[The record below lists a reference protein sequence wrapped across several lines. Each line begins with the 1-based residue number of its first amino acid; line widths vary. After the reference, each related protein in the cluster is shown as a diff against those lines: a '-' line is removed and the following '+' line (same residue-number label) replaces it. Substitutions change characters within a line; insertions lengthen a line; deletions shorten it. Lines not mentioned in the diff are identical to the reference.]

1 MLNIESRE
9 VQKRSQLSTHNSQ
22 FSMNIVIIGKGNVAT
37 NLQHA
42 FSKKGLAC
50 QMVSSRE
57 GLCELPNANVYIYAI
72 RDEALA
78 QVVAQVQGKEKALH
92 LHTSGSMPITV
103 FGEDKPHAGVFY
115 PFQTFSKARV
125 IEDFSTVPV
134 FFEARGIDDIS
145 AVYSLALTIT
155 SHVYETTQH
164 DRERLHVAG
173 VFACNF
179 SNLMY
184 TMASELLRNTHIPFS
199 ALLPLID
206 ETASKIHSLPPR
218 EAQTGPARR
227 GDENVMN
234 HHMSL
239 LTDEQCQLYQLLSQ
253 AIRKRNS

>member
-1 MLNIESRE
+1 
-9 VQKRSQLSTHNSQ
+9 
-22 FSMNIVIIGKGNVAT
+22 MNIVIIGKGNVAV
-37 NLQHA
+37 NLDYA
-42 FSKKGLAC
+42 FRKRGIAC

-57 GLCELPNANVYIYAI
+57 GLDRLPAANVYIYAV

-78 QVVAQVQGKEKALH
+78 SVAAQVVGVDKSLH
-92 LHTSGSMPITV
+92 LHTSGTMPITV
-103 FGEDKPHAGVFY
+103 FGNDKPHAGIFY
-115 PFQTFSKARV
+115 PFQTFSKERV

-173 VFACNF
+173 VYACNF
-179 SNLMY
+179 TNLMY
-184 TMASELLRNTHIPFS
+184 TMAAEVLKSTHIPFS

-206 ETASKIHSLPPR
+206 ETAKKIHTLSPR

-234 HHMSL
+234 HHLSL
-239 LTDEQCQLYQLLSQ
+239 LSEEQRTLYQRLS
-253 AIRKRNS
+253 AEIAKRR

>member
-1 MLNIESRE
+1 
-9 VQKRSQLSTHNSQ
+9 
-22 FSMNIVIIGKGNVAT
+22 MNIVIIGQGNVAT
-37 NLQHA
+37 NLDYA
-42 FSKKGLAC
+42 FRKKGIAC

-57 GLCELPNANVYIYAI
+57 GLDHLPAANVYIYAV
-72 RDEALA
+72 RDEALPS
-78 QVVAQVQGKEKALH
+78 VVAQVVGVGKALH
-92 LHTSGSMPITV
+92 LHTSGTMPITV
-103 FGEDKPHAGVFY
+103 FGDDKPHAGVFY

-155 SHVYETTQH
+155 SRVYEASQH

-173 VFACNF
+173 VFTNNF
-179 SNLMY
+179 TNLMY
-184 TMASELLRNTHIPFS
+184 TMAAELLKNTHISFS

-206 ETASKIHSLPPR
+206 ETAAKIHTLSPR

-234 HHMSL
+234 HHLSL
-239 LTDEQCQLYQLLSQ
+239 LTEEQQAIYRLLSD
-253 AIRKRNS
+253 AIQKRNE